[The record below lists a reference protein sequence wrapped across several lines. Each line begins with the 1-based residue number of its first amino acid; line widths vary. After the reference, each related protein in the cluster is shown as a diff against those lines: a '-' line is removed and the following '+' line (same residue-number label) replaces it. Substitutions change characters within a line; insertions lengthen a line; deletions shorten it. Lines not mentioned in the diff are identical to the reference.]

1 MIVSSCRVTYLFQS
15 ESTLYSCLNVKELL
29 AWSRYEI
36 WSLSDCNWIW
46 TQNHL
51 VRKWT
56 LDHLPNCSN
65 DWAVLWVLICTMH
78 LTVCSLHVRYTFQ
91 SESTLYSNF
100 NFRFRACF
108 EQGVLDIQA
117 TIECGF
123 TLTRVR
129 DMRWIYSQM
138 HRTDKYSEH
147 SSIIW
152 PVGQM
157 VEYPFT
163 D

>member
-51 VRKWT
+51 VRKRT
-56 LDHLPNCSN
+56 LNHLPKCSN

-91 SESTLYSNF
+91 SEISRLL
-100 NFRFRACF
+100 RA
-108 EQGVLDIQA
+108 
-117 TIECGF
+117 IECGF
-123 TLTRVR
+123 TLKRVR

-138 HRTDKYSEH
+138 HRTGKYSEH
-147 SSIIW
+147 SLIIW

-157 VEYPFT
+157 VEYSFT
-163 D
+163 N